1 MSSKNKKKIKA
12 NSADTK
18 RKDEKK
24 SELYADNM
32 PDFNSENKKVLIA
45 LMIAMFIVIGA
56 IVASCSI
63 IVNTLDEDTA
73 ETTPAKKFS
82 FTATTAVPAT
92 SKPKEASESALKS
105 NGQATDGEESPQKTV
120 ETTETAEV
128 KIPEELSQILTGN
141 GIDSSSLN
149 FNQLIVVNA
158 GESSSAKVSFYEK
171 NDNSWAETKDLS
183 SVYGFVGIEGVG
195 KASESATI
203 TPKGL
208 FGITTA
214 FGFDESIDT
223 GLDYFQITEDTYW
236 VDDPNSKYYN
246 MHVEGIGDK
255 DWNSA
260 EHMIEFPSNYN
271 YGFAFDYNTNPI
283 VKGEGSAFF
292 MHVSDHPTQGC
303 VAVSEDAMKSTLKWL
318 KKENN
323 PHILIV

>member
-1 MSSKNKKKIKA
+1 MSKKKTQAHLSDKK
-12 NSADTK
+12 S
-18 RKDEKK
+18 KDEKK
-24 SELYADNM
+24 PDLYAGDM

-63 IVNTLDEDTA
+63 IVNTLDDDTD
-73 ETTPAKKFS
+73 EKTPAKKS
-82 FTATTAVPAT
+82 SITATTAAPAT
-92 SKPKEASESALKS
+92 SKPNKTSEPAIKS
-105 NGQATDGEESPQKTV
+105 NEGETNEETTLEAV
-120 ETTETAEV
+120 ETTKPVDT
-128 KIPEELSQILTGN
+128 KIPEELSQILTNN
-141 GIDSSSLN
+141 GIDSSSLD

-158 GESSSAKVSFYEK
+158 GESSSAKVSYYEK
-171 NDNSWAETKDLS
+171 NDNSWTEPES
-183 SVYGFVGIEGVG
+183 MPSVYGFVGIEGVG

-208 FGITTA
+208 FGISTA

-223 GLDYFQITEDTYW
+223 GLNYFQITEGTYW

-246 MHVEGIGDK
+246 MHVEGIDDK

-260 EHMIEFPSNYN
+260 EHMIEYPSNYN

-318 KKENN
+318 SKDND

>member
-1 MSSKNKKKIKA
+1 MSKKKTQAHLSDKK
-12 NSADTK
+12 S
-18 RKDEKK
+18 KDEKK
-24 SELYADNM
+24 PDLYAGDM

-63 IVNTLDEDTA
+63 IVNTLDDDTS
-73 ETTPAKKFS
+73 ETTPAKKS
-82 FTATTAVPAT
+82 SITATTAAPAT
-92 SKPKEASESALKS
+92 SKQKKVTEPSLKS
-105 NGQATDGEESPQKTV
+105 DEKATDEEETTLETV
-120 ETTETAEV
+120 ETTKPVDT
-128 KIPEELSQILTGN
+128 KIPEELSQILTNN
-141 GIDSSSLN
+141 GIDSSSLD

-158 GESSSAKVSFYEK
+158 GESSSAKVSYYEK
-171 NDNSWAETKDLS
+171 NDNSWDEPES
-183 SVYGFVGIEGVG
+183 MPSVYGFVGIEGVG

-208 FGITTA
+208 FGISTA
-214 FGFDESIDT
+214 FGFDESVDT
-223 GLDYFQITEDTYW
+223 GLNYFQITEGTYW

-246 MHVEGIGDK
+246 MHVEGIDDK

-260 EHMIEFPSNYN
+260 EHMIEYPSNYN

-283 VKGEGSAFF
+283 VKGDGSAFF

-318 KKENN
+318 SKDND